1 MSGGFYQYM
10 SDGRKGAR
18 PHTAR
23 DAVAKSLASSGLL
36 SNVNAIARD
45 LSASRIAAD
54 SGDVEAMKEANDHI
68 ERLKAALDEL
78 STAAPGGKIRFN
90 SAIGEYHVD

>member
-1 MSGGFYQYM
+1 MAGGFYQYM

-23 DAVAKSLASSGLL
+23 DTVSASLSKFGLL
-36 SNVNAIARD
+36 DRVNGIARD
-45 LSASRIAAD
+45 LAASRLAAD

-78 STAAPGGKIRFN
+78 STAAPGGKIRFY
-90 SAIGEYHVD
+90 SDIGEYHVD